1 MVTPTP
7 MLVAGGVAVAAIAVY
22 AAYQKGKADGVAKAQ
37 REQSQQAHEEA
48 TEREPPV
55 DVGDRVSVGIK
66 EFKTHHSGEEVAV
79 CKKQGFVIF
88 VNDVP
93 DSADVGDVIDAE
105 VVSFGEERTS
115 AQAEYVDG

>member
-37 REQSQQAHEEA
+37 REQSQQAHDAA
-48 TEREPPV
+48 TDREPPV
-55 DVGDRVSVGIK
+55 ELGERVSLAIK
-66 EFKTHHSGEEVAV
+66 EFKTHHSGDQVAV
-79 CKKQGFVIF
+79 CKREGFVIF

-93 DSADVGDVIDAE
+93 DGADVGDVVDAE
-105 VVSFGEERTS
+105 IVSFGEDRTS
-115 AQAEYVDG
+115 AQAAYVDG